1 MILEDDSPLRRF
13 LVGAILLLPLA
24 LLALSGCSGPMA
36 TSVVDEVVLRPTA
49 VTTPPPPPTPTATV
63 TAVPPTTTPLPTET
77 ATPTNTSTPTD
88 TPSPT
93 ETPTAAP
100 TEPPIIPGP
109 PAILPTPQ
117 GSFWTLRVPILMY
130 HYISTPPEDADIYR
144 IDLSVEPEMFRQ
156 QMAFLSENGYTPI
169 DLYDL
174 SLATLNK
181 IELPDKPVIITLD
194 DGYLDN
200 YENAFPILQEFGFT
214 ATFFVITDYV
224 DQNHPAYATWPML
237 KEMAA
242 AGMRIE
248 SHSRNHPDLSGRDRD
263 FLIWQLRG
271 SQETLA
277 YHLGYTPRY
286 FCYPAGRYDE
296 NTIAVLEELG
306 YWGAVTTQ
314 GGRWHGYDDRFEWS
328 RMRMRYATTLA
339 EFADLVDPAGTI
351 GGKSQ

>member
-1 MILEDDSPLRRF
+1 MALVTDDEL
-13 LVGAILLLPLA
+13 
-24 LLALSGCSGPMA
+24 
-36 TSVVDEVVLRPTA
+36 VLRA
-49 VTTPPPPPTPTATV
+49 
-63 TAVPPTTTPLPTET
+63 TAVPPSPIPTETATAVPPSLTPLPTET
-77 ATPTNTSTPTD
+77 AVPPTNTPTNTP

-93 ETPTAAP
+93 ATPPPAP
-100 TEPPIIPGP
+100 TEPPTIPGL

-130 HYISTPPEDADIYR
+130 HYVSVPPEDADIYR
-144 IDLSVEPEMFRQ
+144 IDLSVSPDNFRQ
-156 QMAFLSENGYTPI
+156 QMAFLAENGYTPI
-169 DLYDL
+169 DFYDL
-174 SLATLNK
+174 SLAILNK
-181 IELPDKPVIITLD
+181 IQLPDKPVIITLD

-214 ATFFVITDYV
+214 ATFFIITDYV

-242 AGMRIE
+242 AGMRLE
-248 SHSRNHPDLSGRDRD
+248 SHSRNHPDMSGRERD

-277 YHLGYTPRY
+277 AHLGYTPRY
-286 FCYPAGRYDE
+286 FCYPGGRYDE
-296 NTIAVLEELG
+296 NTIAVLDELG

-314 GGRWHGYDDRFEWS
+314 GGRWHGFDDRFEWS
-328 RMRMRYATTLA
+328 RLRVRYTTTLA

>member
-1 MILEDDSPLRRF
+1 MFMENHSSARACFPMVF
-13 LVGAILLLPLA
+13 LWLVA
-24 LLALSGCSGPMA
+24 LLILPACSGSPTTLVEGGVA
-36 TSVVDEVVLRPTA
+36 LQTTA
-49 VTTPPPPPTPTATV
+49 VPTTTVAPTETT
-63 TAVPPTTTPLPTET
+63 TAVPPSTPTPLPTET
-77 ATPTNTSTPTD
+77 ATPPNTPTP
-88 TPSPT
+88 TPIPT
-93 ETPTAAP
+93 ETPTPHP
-100 TEPPIIPGP
+100 TEPPAIPGP

-130 HYISTPPEDADIYR
+130 HYVSVPPEDADIYR
-144 IDLSVEPEMFRQ
+144 IDLSVSPDNFRQ
-156 QMAFLSENGYTPI
+156 QMAFLAENGYTPI
-169 DLYDL
+169 DFYDL
-174 SLATLNK
+174 SLAILNK

-248 SHSRNHPDLSGRDRD
+248 SHSRNHPDMSGRERD

-277 YHLGYTPRY
+277 HHLGYTPRY

-296 NTIAVLEELG
+296 NTIAILDELG

-314 GGRWHGYDDRFEWS
+314 GGRWHGFDDRFEWS
-328 RMRMRYATTLA
+328 RLRMRYATTLL

>member
-1 MILEDDSPLRRF
+1 MLMENDSPLRVCHSCF
-13 LVGAILLLPLA
+13 GVTLLLIALMALAACSSPAATIVEEEVA
-24 LLALSGCSGPMA
+24 LL
-36 TSVVDEVVLRPTA
+36 PTA
-49 VTTPPPPPTPTATV
+49 VFTPTPIATA
-63 TAVPPTTTPLPTET
+63 TAVPPTPTTLPTET
-77 ATPTNTSTPTD
+77 ATPIPPTATATNTP
-88 TPSPT
+88 PPT
-93 ETPTAAP
+93 ETPTPAP
-100 TEPPIIPGP
+100 TEPPTIPGP

-130 HYISTPPEDADIYR
+130 HYISVPPEDADIYR
-144 IDLSVEPEMFRQ
+144 IDLSVSPDNFRQ
-156 QMAFLSENGYTPI
+156 QMAFLAENGYTPI

-174 SLATLNK
+174 SLATLNL
-181 IELPDKPVIITLD
+181 IELPDKPVVITLD

-248 SHSRNHPDLSGRDRD
+248 SHSRNHPDLSGRERD

-277 YHLGYTPRY
+277 HHLGYTPRY

-296 NTIAVLEELG
+296 NTIAILNELG

-314 GGRWHGYDDRFEWS
+314 GGRWHGFDDRFEWS